1 MKIFLAFIYFCLFS
15 IAAEAQS
22 LRKLFEQEQ
31 PVLFSHRVAL
41 EPDWV
46 ENSISSLKRAA
57 ALGFKMHEIDVMESK
72 DGVLYVLHD
81 RTLDR
86 TTTGT
91 GVIKELE
98 STFLDKVR
106 LKGTEE
112 PLPKLDDFLALAKA
126 EGLYFML
133 DVKTAALDKVI
144 DMVKEYGLLEQIIVL
159 TFSKERAE
167 EALALGEIFLLSVL
181 IEDEEDFDYYLC
193 KSEQP
198 YYLTAYI
205 NKTGPVSLF
214 EQARDLGLPTVTDV
228 MGAIDARAQ
237 MEGTEVYA
245 QFIQERKP
253 NILVS
258 DYPLQIQVVVGNE

>member
-1 MKIFLAFIYFCLFS
+1 MKILFIS
-15 IAAEAQS
+15 ILVCATFISTKAQS
-22 LRKLFEQEQ
+22 LRNLLEQEET
-31 PVLFSHRVAL
+31 VLFSHRVAL

-91 GVIKELE
+91 GAIKELE
-98 STFLDKVR
+98 STFLNGII
-106 LKGTEE
+106 LEGTEE
-112 PLPKLDDFLALAKA
+112 PLPKLDDFLAMAKA

-144 DMVKEYGLLEQIIVL
+144 GMVKEYGLLEQIIVL

-198 YYLTAYI
+198 YYLAVYI
-205 NKTGPVSLF
+205 NKTGPASLF

-237 MEGTEVYA
+237 VEGTEVYA

>member
-1 MKIFLAFIYFCLFS
+1 MKLLLVSILVCVSFS
-15 IAAEAQS
+15 SIRAQS
-22 LRKLFEQEQ
+22 LRTLIEQKQ

-46 ENSISSLKRAA
+46 ENSISSLTKAA

-91 GVIKELE
+91 GALKELE
-98 STFLDKVR
+98 STILDELR
-106 LKGTEE
+106 LKASEE
-112 PLPKLDDFLALAKA
+112 PLPKLEDFLALAKA

-144 DMVKEYGLLEQIIVL
+144 GKVKEYGLLEQIIVL

-167 EALALGEIFLLSVL
+167 EALALGETFLLSVL
-181 IEDEEDFDYYLC
+181 IEDDEDFDYYLC

-198 YYLTAYI
+198 YYLAVYI
-205 NKTGPVSLF
+205 NKTGPVSFF
-214 EQARDLGLPTVTDV
+214 EQARDLGLPTITDV

-237 MEGTEVYA
+237 VEGNAIYTS
-245 QFIQERKP
+245 FILERKP
-253 NILVS
+253 AILVS
-258 DYPLQIQVVVGNE
+258 DYPMQIQHVIGNE

>member
-1 MKIFLAFIYFCLFS
+1 M
-15 IAAEAQS
+15 
-22 LRKLFEQEQ
+22 EQEET
-31 PVLFSHRVAL
+31 VLFSHRVAL

-72 DGVLYVLHD
+72 DGALYVLHD

-91 GVIKELE
+91 GAIKELE